1 MNACRAAKSPRN
13 RSGWH
18 PFARLA
24 CLGTLA
30 LAVWILV
37 AAAPEAPAQTRPE
50 EIGRLT
56 DAFLESFNRDLAG
69 GDVEAW
75 LSHWADD
82 AVRASSTQTWNGKG
96 EIRSAYIQVLQV
108 WSDPQLTG
116 ERRRVIQ
123 GNTMAWE
130 GEFAA
135 TFEQNGRPVRV
146 PIAIFLAFNGA
157 GQVQSARL
165 YLDTRYL
172 IDQIE
177 GRARP

>member
-1 MNACRAAKSPRN
+1 M
-13 RSGWH
+13 
-18 PFARLA
+18 
-24 CLGTLA
+24 
-30 LAVWILV
+30 WILV

-96 EIRSAYIQVLQV
+96 QIRSAYVEVLRT
-108 WSDPQLTG
+108 WSDPRLTG

-123 GNTMAWE
+123 GNTVAWE

-157 GQVQSARL
+157 GRVQSARF

>member
-1 MNACRAAKSPRN
+1 MNARRAAKSPRN

-18 PFARLA
+18 HCTWLVVAA
-24 CLGTLA
+24 M
-30 LAVWILV
+30 AVWIL
-37 AAAPEAPAQTRPE
+37 ATPAPEAPAQTGPE

-96 EIRSAYIQVLQV
+96 QIRSAYVEVLRT

-123 GNTMAWE
+123 GNTVAWE

-157 GQVQSARL
+157 GQVQSARF